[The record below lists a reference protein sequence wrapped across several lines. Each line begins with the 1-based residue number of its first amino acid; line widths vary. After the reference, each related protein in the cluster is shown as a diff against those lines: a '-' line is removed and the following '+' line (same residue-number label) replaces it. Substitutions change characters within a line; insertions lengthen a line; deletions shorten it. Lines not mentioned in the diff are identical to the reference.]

1 VSRPPDGWVGQQ
13 GSGQFPMTQ
22 TQLERINAMD
32 DLDQLAQDIATA
44 SSPFALGRE
53 WPDIQKGFARLK
65 EWKEQTDGRLS
76 AVEAALK
83 QLAGGGA

>member
-1 VSRPPDGWVGQQ
+1 MSRPWEHGSGVVGQ
-13 GSGQFPMTQ
+13 GQFPPTQ

-65 EWKEQTDGRLS
+65 EWKEQTDGRLA